1 MNVYDKAYETARALK
16 ETPHYKAYIKAREEL
31 KADQS
36 SWEMVKDFRSRQT
49 NIQKQILS
57 GEEPTAEKINE
68 LQELSEII
76 GKSQRAT
83 EFFRAE
89 MDLIKVVEDIQRI
102 LVRSIDLE
110 MENI

>member
-57 GEEPTAEKINE
+57 GKNRPPK
-68 LQELSEII
+68 
-76 GKSQRAT
+76 KST
-83 EFFRAE
+83 NS
-89 MDLIKVVEDIQRI
+89 
-102 LVRSIDLE
+102 RSSLK
-110 MENI
+110 